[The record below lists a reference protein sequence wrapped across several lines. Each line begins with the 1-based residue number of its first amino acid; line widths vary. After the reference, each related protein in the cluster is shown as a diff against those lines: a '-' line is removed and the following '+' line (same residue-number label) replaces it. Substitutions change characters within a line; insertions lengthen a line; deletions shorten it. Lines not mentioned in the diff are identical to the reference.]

1 MCVPSTAAAAAAAEA
16 VKEGFI
22 EVQQINVAIMG
33 AGGAGKTSTL
43 AAMVGQKPPSLYTST
58 DVCTS
63 ATRVASVADPSE
75 ALVRAVST
83 DNRVLLSS
91 SNLSWLLGDQLFHL
105 IARGANARL
114 VAERKEAQLPARYR
128 CLLVL
133 KAKLPEDIVSFVC
146 SNSQQNAAASSA
158 SPGAVSGAKVGSGDA
173 RIKKVVKDVLLQ
185 AAELTKLSTSEPLAR
200 VSIINFID
208 SGGQLQFSEI
218 FRTFNENIDGGI
230 FVFDA
235 TKDPKAN
242 IKDQFYCNGK
252 PLGEPYTSQCTY
264 ELLFKRSL
272 QALQQYEKPP
282 RFSMVMTHPDLVNPS
297 DLPDRLAEMNE
308 WVQGILDTTEM
319 GEQVIYNGP
328 LNDVLHVLRA
338 DDPSEEDTTRVRKL
352 LQRFCDMFS
361 DESLV
366 PVQKIPLRQF
376 LLEQAMRK
384 VGEGRRGVLSL
395 EECQQIAHEVN
406 MPLESVDEALRY
418 LRSCNLI
425 LYYPEV
431 DCLKDVVFCEV
442 QTLLSIITQLVQ
454 YSSKLRG
461 VRELAALP
469 APDLDIGRNIEFATL
484 GTVCEELLETSVFAP
499 CFDANLTA
507 AKFIGLMEHLEI
519 MGRVDPHRPRFIMPC
534 MLPEMSSEN
543 VSRCRTSGDAVQPLL
558 LYFGKWPQSGI
569 FCSLIARLGSLFHWK
584 PVPSRALRP
593 PRLYRNCMKLDPPSL
608 ACTVTLVESYDS
620 GYFEVHVRPFSGD
633 GYEDLCPQVKRT
645 LCEALQKV
653 TPKDA
658 FICANESCVADPSER
673 SHVAVVE
680 GRYLRCT
687 LTRDGCAMSA
697 KHSCWFEKVQSH
709 ASSQQSKQLSGFYSR
724 EGSIRGNMVCY

>member
-1 MCVPSTAAAAAAAEA
+1 MCVTSTAAAAAAAEA

-58 DVCTS
+58 HVCTS

-75 ALVRAVST
+75 ALLRAVST

-91 SNLSWLLGDQLFHL
+91 SNLSWLLGDQLLHL
-105 IARGANARL
+105 VARGANARL
-114 VAERKEAQLPARYR
+114 LARKKKTRRPVRHHGFRPFKPKRRVRSSTQ
-128 CLLVL
+128 
-133 KAKLPEDIVSFVC
+133 DS
-146 SNSQQNAAASSA
+146 AAASSGG
-158 SPGAVSGAKVGSGDA
+158 PVPRAKVLSNDA
-173 RIKKVVKDVLLQ
+173 HIKKITKDVLSQ
-185 AAELTKLSTSEPLAR
+185 AAELMKLSTSEPLAR

-218 FRTFNENIDGGI
+218 FRTFNESIDGGI

-297 DLPDRLAEMNE
+297 DLPDRLTEMNE

-328 LNDVLHVLRA
+328 LSDILHVLRA
-338 DDPSEEDTTRVRKL
+338 DDPSEEDIARVRKL

-395 EECQQIAHEVN
+395 EECQQIAREVN
-406 MPLESVDEALRY
+406 MPLESVDKALRY

-454 YSSKLRG
+454 YSAKLRG

-484 GTVCEELLETSVFAP
+484 GTVTEELLETSVFAP
-499 CFDANLTA
+499 CFDTNLTA

-534 MLPEMSSEN
+534 MLPEMSSED

-569 FCSLIARLGSLFHWK
+569 FCSLLARLGSLFHWK
-584 PVPSRALRP
+584 PVPSRTLRP
-593 PRLYRNCMKLDPPSL
+593 PRLYRNCMKLEPPSL

-633 GYEDLCPQVKRT
+633 AYEDLCLQVKRT

-724 EGSIRGNMVCY
+724 EGSI

>member
-1 MCVPSTAAAAAAAEA
+1 MCVPSTAAATEA

-22 EVQQINVAIMG
+22 EVQQINVVIMG

-43 AAMVGQKPPSLYTST
+43 AAMVGLKPPSLYTST

-91 SNLSWLLGDQLFHL
+91 RSLTWLLGDRLLHL
-105 IARGANARL
+105 VARGANARL
-114 VAERKEAQLPARYR
+114 VTGKKKTRRPVRRHGFRPFKPKRRVRSSTQ
-128 CLLVL
+128 
-133 KAKLPEDIVSFVC
+133 DS
-146 SNSQQNAAASSA
+146 AAASSGG
-158 SPGAVSGAKVGSGDA
+158 PVPRAKVHSGDA
-173 RIKKVVKDVLLQ
+173 RIKKMVKDVLSQ
-185 AAELTKLSTSEPLAR
+185 AAELMKLSTSEPLAR

-218 FRTFNENIDGGI
+218 FRTFNESIDGGI

-282 RFSMVMTHPDLVNPS
+282 RFSMVMTHPDQVNPS
-297 DLPDRLAEMNE
+297 DLPDRLAQMNE

-338 DDPSEEDTTRVRKL
+338 DDPSQEDIARVRKL

-395 EECQQIAHEVN
+395 EECQQIAREVN
-406 MPLESVDEALRY
+406 MPLESVDKALQY
-418 LRSCNLI
+418 LQSCNLI

-442 QTLLSIITQLVQ
+442 QTLLTIITQLVQ
-454 YSSKLRG
+454 YSAKLRG

-469 APDLDIGRNIEFATL
+469 APDLDIGRHIEFATL
-484 GTVCEELLETSVFAP
+484 GTVTEELLETSVFAP

-534 MLPEMSSEN
+534 TLPEMSSEY

-569 FCSLIARLGSLFHWK
+569 FCSLLARLGSLFHWK

-593 PRLYRNCMKLDPPSL
+593 PHLYRNCMKLEPPSL

-620 GYFEVHVRPFSGD
+620 GYFEVHVRLFSGD
-633 GYEDLCPQVKRT
+633 GYEDVCPQVKCT
-645 LCEALQKV
+645 LREALQKV

-687 LTRDGCAMSA
+687 LTRDGCAMST
-697 KHSCWFEKVQSH
+697 KHSCWFDKVDPQTSCP
-709 ASSQQSKQLSGFYSR
+709 SKAF
-724 EGSIRGNMVCY
+724 